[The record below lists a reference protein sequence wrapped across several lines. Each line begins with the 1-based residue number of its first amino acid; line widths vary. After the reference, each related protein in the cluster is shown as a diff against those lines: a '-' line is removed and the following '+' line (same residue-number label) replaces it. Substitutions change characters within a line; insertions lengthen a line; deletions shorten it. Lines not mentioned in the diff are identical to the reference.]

1 MHISTLQALS
11 MRGINDA
18 LLRAFKGY
26 FVQLPD
32 DVEYWTGRMRAAR
45 YRPELSFGCWEGEEM
60 MGFILQGIDTYH
72 GVKTAFNTGTGVF
85 EEYRGQ
91 GIVDRIYGHALPLLK
106 AAGVEQCALEVIVDN
121 HRAIRVYERIGFKIA
136 RRVCCFRGELP
147 TVGAGLTKQEV
158 PYNGVAGVTVRE
170 ASFADIAALP
180 GRELDDWE
188 NCNEGIAAVQDLL
201 RICVVEWEGSTV
213 GHFAINPKS
222 GLLSRAEVVDPED
235 KEAWKHL
242 VHGAAMVSQNLV
254 GESKDKALVRMNNVD
269 ISRTDLRHGFLAA
282 GMTNPVDQFE
292 MVMGL

>member
-1 MHISTLQALS
+1 MHITTLQSLS

-45 YRPELSFGCWEGEEM
+45 YRPELSYGCWEGEEM
-60 MGFILQGIDTYH
+60 MGFILHGIDTYH

-136 RRVCCFRGELP
+136 RRVCCFRGEFP
-147 TVGAGLTKQEV
+147 
-158 PYNGVAGVTVRE
+158 VAETGVTVRE

-201 RICVVEWEGSTV
+201 KICLVEWEGRTV

-242 VHGAAMVSQNLV
+242 LQGAAQVSQNLV

-269 ISRTDLRHGFLAA
+269 ISRTDLRLGFLAA

-292 MVMGL
+292 MVMGM